1 MGGGKPCAP
10 AAAPDMAK
18 VREALK
24 LRLPKTP
31 IDAINCKGL
40 GGLCEVVSKST
51 LFYVDRVREISG
63 DRPGLR
69 HGSPSGSDGCA
80 AARPQSR
87 PARRGGRS
95 AAQQSRD
102 ARRRSPNPSSFS
114 EHPRPC
120 VARQPSRQRRD
131 HLGACNGPK
140 VVVFSDFHC
149 GYCKKLEAELK
160 AIGARVEERPISIFG
175 AESRRD
181 AERVLCSPRPE
192 LALHMAYSG
201 LALAN
206 PKPCD
211 TSGLDANEAFARAH
225 GFGGTPVIV
234 RPADGAVL
242 EGFRPAAVLREFLRP
257 LHPGPHPSSQR
268 IVPCGFRHVSLPAP
282 AWPACQWLRH
292 VRHQCR
298 GRFHLPRAEG
308 RLRTGPRHRCQGD
321 EHSVSGHDASC
332 GQPPVGR
339 GGCRHHPHGGADP
352 AGRLPR
358 PCR

>member
-1 MGGGKPCAP
+1 MIENTLLEQDNRRRRWLRTSAGLAAIIAVSAATGWGVASLAAP
-10 AAAPDMAK
+10 AAAPDTAK

-40 GGLCEVVSKST
+40 GGLCEVASKST
-51 LFYVDRVREISG
+51 LFYVDRAAKYLVIGRVYDMEARQDLTAARLLALNPDLLAAGAARRSNSETQAEG
-63 DRPGLR
+63 G
-69 HGSPSGSDGCA
+69 PSA
-80 AARPQSR
+80 AAASARTTPPR
-87 PARRGGRS
+87 HVPLGNLPTKGAITWGPA
-95 AAQQSRD
+95 
-102 ARRRSPNPSSFS
+102 
-114 EHPRPC
+114 
-120 VARQPSRQRRD
+120 
-131 HLGACNGPK
+131 NGPR

-181 AERVLCSPRPE
+181 AERVLCSRRPE

-242 EGFRPAAVLREFLRP
+242 EGFRPAAVLRDFLRAD
-257 LHPGPHPSSQR
+257 PSLA
-268 IVPCGFRHVSLPAP
+268 PTPAP
-282 AWPACQWLRH
+282 K
-292 VRHQCR
+292 
-298 GRFHLPRAEG
+298 G
-308 RLRTGPRHRCQGD
+308 
-321 EHSVSGHDASC
+321 
-332 GQPPVGR
+332 
-339 GGCRHHPHGGADP
+339 
-352 AGRLPR
+352 
-358 PCR
+358 

>member
-1 MGGGKPCAP
+1 MIENSLLEHGNGRRRWLRLAAGVAAIIALSGATGWGVASLATP
-10 AAAPDMAK
+10 AAAPDTAK

-40 GGLCEVVSKST
+40 GGLCEVASKST
-51 LFYVDRVREISG
+51 LFYVDRAAKYLVIGRVYDMEARQ
-63 DRPGLR
+63 DLT
-69 HGSPSGSDGCA
+69 
-80 AARPQSR
+80 AARLLALNPDLLAAGA
-87 PARRGGRS
+87 ARRS
-95 AAQQSRD
+95 NPEAQAD
-102 ARRRSPNPSSFS
+102 GSPNPSAASARNA
-114 EHPRPC
+114 EPRH
-120 VARQPSRQRRD
+120 VQLGKLPSN
-131 HLGACNGPK
+131 GAITWGPANGPR

-181 AERVLCSPRPE
+181 AERVLCAPRPE

-257 LHPGPHPSSQR
+257 TSTRAPT
-268 IVPCGFRHVSLPAP
+268 PAP
-282 AWPACQWLRH
+282 K
-292 VRHQCR
+292 
-298 GRFHLPRAEG
+298 G
-308 RLRTGPRHRCQGD
+308 
-321 EHSVSGHDASC
+321 
-332 GQPPVGR
+332 
-339 GGCRHHPHGGADP
+339 
-352 AGRLPR
+352 
-358 PCR
+358 